1 MPVQHIL
8 VPLDYSAS
16 ADRALAYAIEF
27 AKKLQARVTLLHVI
41 DFPQLVDTSL
51 APYRARLAAET
62 GRALEACLQQVQ
74 DAGVQGDMLRVH
86 GTPFQEIIETAKT
99 AGVDLIIMGTQG
111 RTGLPHL
118 LLGSVAE
125 KVVRLAP
132 CPVLVTRPTADNAA
146 AS

>member
-41 DFPQLVDTSL
+41 DFPPRVDASL
-51 APYRARLAAET
+51 ASYQARLEADT
-62 GRALEACLQQVQ
+62 RQALAACLQRVHA
-74 DAGVQGDMLRVH
+74 AGVQGNMLRVH
-86 GTPFQEIIETAKT
+86 GTPCQGIVEMAKETGA
-99 AGVDLIIMGTQG
+99 DLIIMGTQG

-125 KVVRLAP
+125 RVVRLAP
-132 CPVLVTRPTADNAA
+132 CPVLVTHPTASDAGIT
-146 AS
+146 